1 MFGCL
6 RRIGCLA
13 LLLLIAAAL
22 WLTRDRWRARVF
34 GEPTGTS
41 VAWQKVTTGRA
52 AQARSAV
59 ETLGRKGGPALVN
72 LSPDELGALLLA
84 SAGARALSSLSD
96 PEIAISDDRILLR
109 ATIQLDDLGQAGD
122 LGPLA
127 AVLKKREPFEAS
139 GTLDI
144 VRPGLAEYRVETAK
158 IGDLPIPR
166 AMIPKLLAR
175 ASKPERYQGVAPN
188 GVPFEVPGYVAD
200 VRVGRGRVTLYKNV
214 Q

>member
-6 RRIGCLA
+6 RRIGCLV
-13 LLLLIAAAL
+13 LLLLIGAAL

-34 GEPTGTS
+34 GEPSGTS
-41 VAWQKVTTGRA
+41 VAWHKVATDQSARA
-52 AQARSAV
+52 RASV
-59 ETLGRKGGPALVN
+59 EALGRKGGPAFVN
-72 LSPDELGALLLA
+72 LSADELGALLLA
-84 SAGARALSSLSD
+84 SAGSRALSSVSD
-96 PEIAISDDRILLR
+96 PEVAISDDRILLR
-109 ATIQLDDLGQAGD
+109 ATIQLDDLGQVGD

-144 VRPGLAEYRVETAK
+144 VHPGLAEYRVETAK
-158 IGDLPIPR
+158 IGDLPLPR

-175 ASKPERYQGVAPN
+175 GSKAERYPGVASN
-188 GVPFEVPGYVAD
+188 GVPFEIPSYVAD
-200 VRVGRGRVTLYKNV
+200 VRVARGRVTLFKNV

>member
-34 GEPTGTS
+34 GEPAGTS
-41 VAWQKVTTGRA
+41 VAWHKVTTGRSE
-52 AQARSAV
+52 QARASV
-59 ETLGRKGGPALVN
+59 ETLGRKGGPAFVN
-72 LSPDELGALLLA
+72 LSADELGALLLA
-84 SAGARALSSLSD
+84 SAGSRALSSVSN
-96 PEIAISDDRILLR
+96 PEVAISGDRILLR
-109 ATIQLDDLGQAGD
+109 ATIQLDDLGQVGD

-139 GTLDI
+139 GTLD
-144 VRPGLAEYRVETAK
+144 VVHPGLAEYRVETAR
-158 IGDLPIPR
+158 IGELPIPR

-175 ASKPERYQGVAPN
+175 ASKAERYEGVAPN
-188 GVPFEVPGYVAD
+188 GIPFEVPAYVAD
-200 VRVGRGRVTLYKNV
+200 VRIARGRVTLYKNV